1 MFVCKEIMVKNQTN
15 QTIKSGIQLIYINA
29 EKWNSDKTNYIKEK
43 SKMIQYMGVWFL
55 LYIRSVLRK
64 PVHPHNFV
72 R

>member
-1 MFVCKEIMVKNQTN
+1 MFVCKEIIVKNQTN

-29 EKWNSDKTNYIKEK
+29 EKWNSDKANYIKEK